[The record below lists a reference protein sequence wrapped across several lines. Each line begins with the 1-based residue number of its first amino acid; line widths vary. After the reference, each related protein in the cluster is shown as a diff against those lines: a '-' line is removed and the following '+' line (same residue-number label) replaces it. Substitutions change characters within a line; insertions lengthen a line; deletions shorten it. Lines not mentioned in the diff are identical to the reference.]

1 MDTSIP
7 YLISIIRIDA
17 FTPRQMNRLL
27 AHFSDPGKAWQARR
41 SDLLKAGLPPG
52 ATDYFLEQRRHARPE
67 QEPEILRRE
76 GVQIIELNQIS
87 RLALLG
93 EIHDPPL
100 LLFIRGN
107 RQAISHEPSLAVV
120 GTRSISRYGQAA
132 TAQICRPLA
141 RAGFCLVSGLAMG
154 VDAAAH
160 QAALDESGLTV
171 AVLAGGIDRPSV
183 HPKANARLAERIIE
197 SGGALVSELPP
208 GCQPNRLRFPRR
220 NRIIAGL
227 TQGTIVVEAAAK
239 SGALIT
245 AEHAME
251 FNRDVWSV
259 PGPITQRTSQGT
271 NRLIAQGAHPA
282 WSAQAVIDYYGQPV
296 PNAKQPQNASIEERL
311 IIDILA
317 KQSED
322 LDSIIQKSGL
332 DAPIALSTI
341 SQLEIKGLIERH
353 GVDLSLNVDSL
364 P

>member
-1 MDTSIP
+1 
-7 YLISIIRIDA
+7 
-17 FTPRQMNRLL
+17 L
-27 AHFSDPGKAWQARR
+27 ARFPDPTKIWRARR

-52 ATDYFLEQRRHARPE
+52 ATDWFIEQRNNARPE
-67 QEPEILRRE
+67 QELEILERE
-76 GVQIIELNQIS
+76 DIQVIGLHGIKK
-87 RLALLG
+87 LALLG

-100 LLFIRGN
+100 LLFCRGN
-107 RQAISHEPSLAVV
+107 EQAISHEPSLAVV

-141 RAGFCLVSGLAMG
+141 RAGFTIVSGLAIG

-160 QAALDESGLTV
+160 QAALEESGLTV
-171 AVLAGGIDRPSV
+171 AVLAGGIDRPNV

-227 TQGTIVVEAAAK
+227 TQGTIVVEAATK

-271 NRLIAQGAHPA
+271 NRLIAQGANPA
-282 WSAQAVIDYYGQPV
+282 WTAQAIIEYYGQTADTGAEPR
-296 PNAKQPQNASIEERL
+296 NASLEENL
-311 IIDILA
+311 IIDILS
-317 KQSED
+317 KQSEN
-322 LDSIIQKSGL
+322 LDSIIKQSGL
-332 DAPIALSTI
+332 AAPIALSNL
-341 SQLEIKGLIERH
+341 SQLEIKGIVIRQ
-353 GVDLSLNVDSL
+353 GAGFSLNVDSL

>member
-1 MDTSIP
+1 MDSSLP
-7 YLISIIRIDA
+7 YLISILRIDA
-17 FTPRQMNRLL
+17 FTPRQLNRLL
-27 AHFSDPGKAWQARR
+27 SRWPDPAKIWHCRR
-41 SDLLKAGLPPG
+41 SDLLKVNLPPG
-52 ATDYFLEQRRHARPE
+52 ATDWFLEQRGKARPE
-67 QEPEILRRE
+67 RELKTLQRE
-76 GVQIIELNQIS
+76 GVQVMPIKDIK

-100 LLFIRGN
+100 LLFYRGN
-107 RQAISHEPSLAVV
+107 PEAIRHEPSLAVV

-132 TAQICRPLA
+132 TAALGRPLA

-160 QAALDESGLTV
+160 QAALDEGGRTV

-259 PGPITQRTSQGT
+259 PGPITQSTCQGT
-271 NRLIAQGAHPA
+271 NRLIAQGANPA
-282 WSAQAVIDYYGQPV
+282 WSAQTIIEYYGQAV
-296 PNAKQPQNASIEERL
+296 GTAGQPLNASLEEKL
-311 IIDILA
+311 IVDILS

-322 LDSIIQKSGL
+322 LDAIIERSGL
-332 DAPIALSTI
+332 TAPIALSSL
-341 SQLEIKGLIERH
+341 SQLEIKGVIRRQGAEY
-353 GVDLSLNVDSL
+353 SLNVDSL